1 MMERLWSGGG
11 CAGAAR
17 WAAGGEEEFWESK
30 GLSMHDWPGLTGLV
44 YTDIFSLDFLTP
56 LDDQDTKFKLE
67 VSLCWVPGHWHQVNE
82 KVDAVAAALD
92 FVGHQPYCALL
103 IIRLTCGLAVSKKRG
118 GARFRAII

>member
-17 WAAGGEEEFWESK
+17 WAGGGEEEFWESK

-67 VSLCWVPGHWHQVNE
+67 VSP
-82 KVDAVAAALD
+82 
-92 FVGHQPYCALL
+92 FVHFDITGLE
-103 IIRLTCGLAVSKKRG
+103 TCPFRGSVSSSYTPTSQD
-118 GARFRAII
+118 

>member
-1 MMERLWSGGG
+1 MSMMLKSSCVLLQIAIQQGAMMMERLWSGGG

-17 WAAGGEEEFWESK
+17 WAGGGEEEFWESK

-67 VSLCWVPGHWHQVNE
+67 VSPPVH
-82 KVDAVAAALD
+82 LD
-92 FVGHQPYCALL
+92 ITRPF
-103 IIRLTCGLAVSKKRG
+103 RG
-118 GARFRAII
+118 SMSSL